1 MVTRRSLLHVAGAV
15 VLGLVIALSP
25 TNAEAQYWCAKCGL
39 DDCELTD
46 QDASLSCEW
55 NGSPRDCVAEGI
67 CITPEFA
74 IDSALLPDGTYRVSL
89 ASGPATPSGR
99 DAAYVRD
106 CENRVVARRYGQV
119 LAERRAAPSEIITI

>member
-25 TNAEAQYWCAKCGL
+25 TKAEAQYWCAECGPF
-39 DDCELTD
+39 DCELTD

-55 NGSPRDCVAEGI
+55 NGSAFDCDEQGI

-89 ASGPATPSGR
+89 ASDPVTSSGS

-106 CENRVVARRYGQV
+106 CENRVVARLYGQV
-119 LAERRAAPSEIITI
+119 LAKRRAASSEIITI